1 MKKTYIKPTVGITP
15 AITDASL
22 LLGSQL
28 DHADA
33 KPFKKR
39 EKLYKSSLPKK
50 AWEDEEEEWED
61 DWLVLPKNYNPWKD

>member
-15 AITDASL
+15 TITETSL

-33 KPFKKR
+33 KPRKKR
-39 EKLYKSSLPKK
+39 KKLYKSSLPNNL
-50 AWEDEEEEWED
+50 WEEEEWEEED
-61 DWLVLPKNYNPWKD
+61 EWLVLPKNYDPWKD